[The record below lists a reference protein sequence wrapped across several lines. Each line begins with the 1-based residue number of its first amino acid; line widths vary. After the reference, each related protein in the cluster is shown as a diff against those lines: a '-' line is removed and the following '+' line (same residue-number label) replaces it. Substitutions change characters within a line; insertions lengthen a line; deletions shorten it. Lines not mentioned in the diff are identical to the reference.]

1 MRAVIA
7 ANPGEATFQG
17 AAVEEFSEDIG
28 HNGAKGT
35 LFVFVGVGINGY
47 ERVMVAMNTLP
58 QGGFSRISSL
68 VGPHMRHEVAG

>member
-1 MRAVIA
+1 VIA
-7 ANPGEATFQG
+7 SDPGEATFQC

-28 HNGAKGT
+28 DNGAKGAV
-35 LFVFVGVGINGY
+35 FVFIGVGINGC

-58 QGGFSRISSL
+58 QGRFSRISSL